1 MSATSGKHQ
10 KEPNWYQLQLK
21 QTSISKNNAL
31 PSAQSSLTKHQNQFS
46 TTLKVGDFDLIEPPL
61 LPSLGV
67 KNKKSSRYVN
77 DRYFILIH
85 TYFSRFR
92 ELKVHKT
99 KYVQCT
105 YNKANGI
112 CFWKFKKQLRKGH

>member
-31 PSAQSSLTKHQNQFS
+31 PSAQSPLTKHQNQFS
-46 TTLKVGDFDLIEPPL
+46 TTITVAGDFDHIEPPL

-99 KYVQCT
+99 MCIHTTKQMGFVFG
-105 YNKANGI
+105 NLRNG
-112 CFWKFKKQLRKGH
+112 